1 MNATQRHKATVAGR
15 GNAMATAD
23 WLLRQLETKEDETMT
38 KRKKD
43 PVVDTH
49 LCQPPRHDDAGPRTY
64 EVEHKGRKVQVT
76 VPEDDRPKDHLDDA
90 LKESLSP
97 VAVATL
103 ANAVRVHLNGR
114 RTNREVRGQLAWL
127 ADRLVKLVG
136 GEQAYHDLLKE
147 ASL

>member
-1 MNATQRHKATVAGR
+1 
-15 GNAMATAD
+15 MATAE
-23 WLLRQLETKEDETMT
+23 WLLRQLEPQEDEPMT

-64 EVEHKGRKVQVT
+64 EVERKGRKVRVT
-76 VPEDDRPKDHLDDA
+76 VPENDSAEDHLDDA
-90 LKESLSP
+90 LKENLSP
-97 VAVATL
+97 EAVATL
-103 ANAVRVHLNGR
+103 VNAIRVHLNGR
-114 RTNREVRGQLAWL
+114 RTNREVRHQLAWL

-147 ASL
+147 AGC